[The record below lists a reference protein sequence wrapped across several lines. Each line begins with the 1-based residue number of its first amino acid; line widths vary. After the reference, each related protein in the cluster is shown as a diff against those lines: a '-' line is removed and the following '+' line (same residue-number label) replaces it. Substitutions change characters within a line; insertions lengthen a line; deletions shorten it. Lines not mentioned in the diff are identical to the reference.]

1 MDTNKTPEEI
11 REKGRKF
18 LEELKEK
25 GPNLDSVGK
34 TIVISSNDNSDLDDV
49 DEPLSEARKFRKLKI
64 DINKEFG
71 NNID

>member
-1 MDTNKTPEEI
+1 MKFNKTAEKI

-18 LEELKEK
+18 LEELIEK
-25 GPNLDSVGK
+25 GPNLDNVGK
-34 TIVISSNDNSDLDDV
+34 TIVTLSDANNDLHDT

-71 NNID
+71 NKID

>member
-34 TIVISSNDNSDLDDV
+34 TNVTLSDANNVLQDT

-71 NNID
+71 NKIN

>member
-25 GPNLDSVGK
+25 GPNLDNVGK
-34 TIVISSNDNSDLDDV
+34 NIVTLSDANNDLQDT
-49 DEPLSEARKFRKLKI
+49 DEPISEARKFRKLKI
-64 DINKEFG
+64 DIDKEFG
-71 NNID
+71 NKID